1 MATFPIILLFC
12 LPAIAFG
19 SCPDALAKC
28 HCGETEYL
36 FKKQYIVNCT
46 NTGFN
51 NTTPLQKLP
60 ENIEVLIFTGNNIP
74 ELPINLFGNSSNNNL
89 KIIDMSNNKIKI
101 IHGKAY
107 HKVVN
112 VERLI
117 LNHNEL
123 TSDASHH
130 PRLFSNF
137 QNLLELHLTDAFD
150 DNSPENFAS
159 LLHNIFLESDL
170 IKLRKLH
177 LEQNEIKSFK
187 DQMLFCTL
195 KNLMDLHL
203 GDNKLEHIKFKI
215 DCLPHL
221 RFLDLERNSIV
232 YLKKDELSELDK
244 LPLRGQNL
252 IIDLSENPLS
262 CGYQIEEFFSW
273 LNTTLV
279 NVRNKNKLK
288 CKHDPKTSDEPLF
301 LNLVGQSCYM
311 KRSVADTQ
319 ESNSTVTFL
328 SLIIVA
334 ITLLLIYTNRE
345 VIKNKILPVVLS
357 LSQKVHYTT
366 IGKNEALDRKS
377 VV

>member
-1 MATFPIILLFC
+1 MAKCPIILLLC
-12 LPAIAFG
+12 LPTITFG
-19 SCPDALAKC
+19 LCPDALAKC
-28 HCGETEYL
+28 YCGEAEYL

-51 NTTPLQKLP
+51 NTIPLQKLP
-60 ENIEVLIFTGNNIP
+60 DNVEVLIFTGNNVP

-123 TSDASHH
+123 TTDASHH

-177 LEQNEIKSFK
+177 LEQNEIRSIK
-187 DQMLFCTL
+187 DHMLFCSL
-195 KNLMDLHL
+195 QNLMDLHL

-215 DCLPHL
+215 NCLRHL
-221 RFLDLERNSIV
+221 RFIDLERNSIV
-232 YLKKDELSELDK
+232 YLNKDELSELDV
-244 LPLRGQNL
+244 LPHRGQNL
-252 IIDLSENPLS
+252 TIDLSENPFS

-288 CKHDPKTSDEPLF
+288 CKHDPKNSDEPLF
-301 LNLVGQSCYM
+301 LNLGQSCHL
-311 KRSVADTQ
+311 KQSVTTNTQ
-319 ESNSTVTFL
+319 ESSSTVTFL

-345 VIKNKILPVVLS
+345 VIKNKLLPVVLS

-366 IGKNEALDRKS
+366 IGKNEAHEMD
-377 VV
+377 V